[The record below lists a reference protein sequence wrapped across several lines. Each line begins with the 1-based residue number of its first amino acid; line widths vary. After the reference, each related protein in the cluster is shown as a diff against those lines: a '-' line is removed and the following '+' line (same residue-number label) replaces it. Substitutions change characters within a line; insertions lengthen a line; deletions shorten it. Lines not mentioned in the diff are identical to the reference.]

1 MLRHFSCRWE
11 SPERQGCSV
20 EHRRGHP
27 ERERRLCPC
36 RGPGP
41 PTHVLRRQGSPG
53 SPLTRALM
61 MHLESPAQQPG
72 ITCSHLE
79 AAEGARAVV
88 LPREAVGRPS
98 KASASGQQG
107 SRRRGWEA
115 ALLLE
120 KTLLPPR
127 PGRTRLLARSASNGS
142 LRLSCPERSL
152 PGDHFPGSQ
161 FS

>member
-1 MLRHFSCRWE
+1 MGAHSLTGGLLSSGLGSRREMQIQVEDPSLSGTGRGLWLE
-11 SPERQGCSV
+11 PMVLGSSPSQTV
-20 EHRRGHP
+20 K
-27 ERERRLCPC
+27 
-36 RGPGP
+36 
-41 PTHVLRRQGSPG
+41 GSR
-53 SPLTRALM
+53 S
-61 MHLESPAQQPG
+61 

-120 KTLLPPR
+120 KTPLPPR